1 MNEVFVGLDLSLA
14 SSGVITYN
22 HEKGIIIK
30 KLIITKPTSSMEER
44 FEIILKEVDFIKTLE
59 NRQGVYIEG
68 LSHGSVSS
76 KKAELAA
83 AHYIVRYNL
92 YQSNILFKVIPPNS
106 LKKFATG
113 KGQVKKNLMLLH
125 CYKKFGEEFESD
137 DLCDAYLLTRMAHQE
152 YTDSLETDK

>member
-1 MNEVFVGLDLSLA
+1 MNSIFVGLDLSLT
-14 SSGVITYN
+14 SSGVITYSP
-22 HEKGIIIK
+22 EDGIIVNKIIVT
-30 KLIITKPTSSMEER
+30 KLPKTMEER
-44 FEIILKEVDFIKTLE
+44 FEIILDELSFISTIE

-83 AHYIVRYNL
+83 AHYIVRYQL
-92 YQSNILFKVIPPNS
+92 YQQKIPFKVIPPNS

-113 KGQVKKNLMLLH
+113 KGRVKKNLMLLH

-137 DLCDAYLLTRMAHQE
+137 DLCDAYLLARMAHQD
-152 YTDSLETDK
+152 YVDNLET